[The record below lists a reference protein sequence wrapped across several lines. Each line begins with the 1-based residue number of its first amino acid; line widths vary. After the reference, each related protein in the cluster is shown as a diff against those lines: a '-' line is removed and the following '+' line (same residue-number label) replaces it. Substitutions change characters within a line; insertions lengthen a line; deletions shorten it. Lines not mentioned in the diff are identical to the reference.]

1 MEEVNTIIIGASI
14 VGLAIA
20 SELSHKFYNIFIACT
35 IYH

>member
-20 SELSHKFYNIFIACT
+20 SELSDKFDNIVILEC
-35 IYH
+35 YP